1 MAYWRLFYH
10 LVWATKG
17 REELITEAVEG
28 RLYPYLVSKAGEMG
42 MAVLAINGWTEH
54 VHMVVAIPPKLS
66 VAEVMKTLK
75 GASSHDLN
83 HLSSALD
90 VRTPHFAWQQGYG
103 ALTVGERH
111 CPIAVDYVLRQKEH
125 HANHALIHPLEACED
140 GEDGVALTDA
150 QEHVIVPRLAEG
162 KASYGVN
169 VDAWDED
176 VPF

>member
-17 REELITEAVEG
+17 REALITEAVEG

-42 MAVLAINGWTEH
+42 VGVLAINGWTEH

-75 GASSHDLN
+75 GSSAHDLN
-83 HLSSALD
+83 HLSSTLD
-90 VRTPHFAWQQGYG
+90 IRTPHFAWQQGYG

-111 CPIAVDYVLRQKEH
+111 CHIAVDYVLRQKEH
-125 HANHALIHPLEACED
+125 HASQTLIHRLEWCDDA
-140 GEDGVALTDA
+140 EDGVAAPEA
-150 QEHVIVPRLAEG
+150 QEHVIVPRLAEEKG
-162 KASYGVN
+162 SYGGM
-169 VDAWDED
+169 DAWDEEM
-176 VPF
+176 PF